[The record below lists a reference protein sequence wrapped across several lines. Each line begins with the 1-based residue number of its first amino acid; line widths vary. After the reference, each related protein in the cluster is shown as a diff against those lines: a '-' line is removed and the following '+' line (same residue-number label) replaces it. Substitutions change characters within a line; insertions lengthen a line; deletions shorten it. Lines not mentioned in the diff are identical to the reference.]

1 MNVPR
6 ILEELEAFFEAHDIE
21 AAENYLTVQLNKAYE
36 EPDYNACITI
46 WNEMIGIF
54 RDTSQYEKAL
64 ECSKQVLSLMQQLG
78 YEGTLPYATTCLNVA
93 NALRAAGMHKESM
106 DFYESI
112 LPIYQK
118 ELAPN
123 DERFASFYNNLSL
136 LYQEMGDFA
145 HAAACL
151 RKALAIVTE
160 GTDIIKVAIT
170 HSNLG
175 ASLLQLGENA
185 QAISHLEQAL
195 AIFNQFEEKD
205 FHYNAA
211 IAAMGQAYIAIGN
224 LPAARTCYLEALYE
238 QQKHCGKSEAFYRI
252 LDNLHVVEKRLGV
265 PLTEEPKTAHISGL
279 TLSEEFFLH
288 IAKESLF
295 AHFGAYTE
303 YMAIGLVGEGSECF
317 GFDDAVSADHDFGP
331 GFCIWLPEEMYQ
343 EIGSTLQSWYDALP
357 TTYKGYTR
365 QTTVHGAGR
374 VGVWS
379 MDAFFKHFTGV
390 SAAGEASME
399 DILYRFTDENMA
411 ALCNGRI
418 FYDPSGVFTKRR
430 QAFYDLYTER
440 IWKQKIAGSLILLGK
455 YGQYNY
461 PRTVKREDFVTAQM
475 ILYKYI
481 EELLKLVHYVNHRF
495 PPYYKWLKKS
505 ASMQDKLAVLTDLT
519 NALADFSAQKD
530 VEKVSGTIEII
541 AGLIL
546 DSCRKDGLLTQVDLP
561 PEELFLEAYG
571 KKMME
576 KRPLAPLSDEEHLQ
590 NNPKE
595 ELVAYMVSLE
605 WQAFDEVQNQ
615 GGRADCQDDWGTFS
629 IMRKSQYLAWP
640 KELILSY
647 IEDFRLANMQHWNL
661 ITEKYARM
669 MQTTDPE
676 AFAKIAGSLPALTEM
691 QSRIVEQVVE
701 IQIDWMEAFAK
712 EYPHMASNS
721 RVIHTYEDSPFE
733 TSYETYLRGELLTY
747 SPETLKGYAD
757 FIISLAEKNQN
768 LAQIIME
775 NTAILYGYE
784 SLEHAEKSL
793 GYH

>member
-21 AAENYLTVQLNKAYE
+21 AAENYLTVQLKKAYE
-36 EPDYNACITI
+36 EPDYSACITI
-46 WNEMIGIF
+46 LNEMIGIF
-54 RDTSQYEKAL
+54 RDTSQYEKSL
-64 ECSKQVLSLMQQLG
+64 DCSKQVLSLMQQLD

-93 NALRAAGMHKESM
+93 NALRAAGMHKESLA
-106 DFYESI
+106 FYESI

-136 LYQEMGDFA
+136 LHQEMGDFER
-145 HAAACL
+145 AAACL
-151 RKALAIVTE
+151 RKALIIVTE

-175 ASLLQLGENA
+175 ASLLQLGETA

-211 IAAMGQAYIAIGN
+211 LAAMGQAYVAIGK
-224 LPAARTCYLEALYE
+224 LPAARDCYLEALYE

-252 LDNLHVVEKRLGV
+252 LDNLHVVEKRLGI
-265 PLTEEPKTAHISGL
+265 PLTEEPETAHMSGL
-279 TLSEEFFLH
+279 TLSEEFFLC

-295 AHFGAYTE
+295 ARFGAYTDR
-303 YMAIGLVGEGSECF
+303 MAIGLVGEGSECF
-317 GFDDAVSADHDFGP
+317 GFDDAISADHDFGP
-331 GFCIWLPEEMYQ
+331 GFCIWLPEEVYQ
-343 EIGSTLQSWYDALP
+343 EIGSALQSWYDALP
-357 TTYKGYTR
+357 TTYKGYIR
-365 QTTVHGAGR
+365 QTVHGAGR

-379 MDAFFKHFTGV
+379 MEAFFKHFTGL
-390 SAAGEASME
+390 SNASEASTE
-399 DILYRFTDENMA
+399 DVLYRFMDEHMA
-411 ALCNGRI
+411 ALFNGRI

-430 QAFYDLYTER
+430 QAFYDLYTEH
-440 IWKQKIAGSLILLGK
+440 IWKQKIAASLILLGK

-461 PRTVKREDFVTAQM
+461 LRAVKREDFVTAQM

-481 EELLKLVHYVNHRF
+481 EELLKLVHYVNYRF
-495 PPYYKWLKKS
+495 PPYYKWLRKS
-505 ASMQDKLAVLTDLT
+505 ASMQDKLAVLADLT

-546 DSCRKDGLLTQVDLP
+546 DTCRKDGLLTQVDLP

-571 KKMME
+571 TNMMK
-576 KRPLAPLSDEEHLQ
+576 KRPLAPLSDEEHLE
-590 NNPKE
+590 NNTKE

-605 WQAFDEVQNQ
+605 WQAFDDVQNQ
-615 GGRADCQDDWGTFS
+615 GGRADCQDDWNTFS

-640 KELILSY
+640 KELIISY
-647 IEDFRLANMQHWNL
+647 IEDFRLANIQHWNL

-669 MQTTDPE
+669 MQTTDPK
-676 AFAKIAGSLPALTEM
+676 AFAKIAGSLPALTEK
-691 QSRIVEQVVE
+691 QSRIVEQIVK

-757 FIISLAEKNQN
+757 FIISLVEKNQN
-768 LAQIIME
+768 LAKIIM
-775 NTAILYGYE
+775 NYTAMLYGYE
-784 SLEHAEKSL
+784 SLEQAEYAL